1 MIALLFTLT
10 GVFIALKI
18 TGKPLD
24 ITAFMGMLIV
34 LSIVINNNVLIY
46 NSYQIHTSVDEKE
59 RIIDAI
65 AMRIR
70 PVLMTMFSN
79 AFALLP
85 VALAIGSGTQIIQ
98 DLAIAIM
105 GGLFFAIVVNLYIM
119 PLFFYFI
126 QKRGEK

>member
-1 MIALLFTLT
+1 
-10 GVFIALKI
+10 
-18 TGKPLD
+18 
-24 ITAFMGMLIV
+24 
-34 LSIVINNNVLIY
+34 
-46 NSYQIHTSVDEKE
+46 
-59 RIIDAI
+59 
-65 AMRIR
+65 
-70 PVLMTMFSN
+70 MTMFSN

-85 VALAIGSGTQIIQ
+85 VALAVGSGTQIIQ